1 MSLLR
6 VDHLTG
12 GYGSLI
18 VINDCSMVVE
28 PGEVVV
34 IMGGS
39 GSGKS
44 TFLKHLIGLKPP
56 MSGVVSLNDEDLY
69 SGTMIDRYRRLKDIG
84 VAFQMGALISSLSI
98 FDNVALPLR
107 ETTDLPEDVI
117 EVMVRLKLEFVELL
131 DKQHL
136 LPSELSGGMLK
147 RAAVARALARD
158 PKLVFMDE
166 PSAGLDPVVA
176 SALDDLILQIK
187 DALGISVVV
196 VTHELESAFKI
207 ASRIVVLDRGFIIF
221 DGSPQAIRESDNPRI
236 QALINRTAEPVEF
249 DPDEHYRRIMGI
261 PEENGLNG

>member
-6 VDHLTG
+6 VDQLTG
-12 GYGSLI
+12 GYNGNV
-18 VINDCSMVVE
+18 VIDGCSMQVN

-56 MSGVVSLNDEDLY
+56 MSGSVELNSEDLY
-69 SGTMIDRYRRLKDIG
+69 SGSMNDRYRRLSQIG
-84 VAFQMGALISSLSI
+84 VAFQMGALVSSLSI

-166 PSAGLDPVVA
+166 PSAGLDPVIA
-176 SALDDLILQIK
+176 SALDDLILKIK

-221 DGSPQAIRESDNPRI
+221 DGSVDAIRASDNPRI
-236 QALINRTAEPVEF
+236 QALINRTAEPMAF
-249 DPDEHYRRIMGI
+249 DAEEHYRRIMGL
-261 PEENGLNG
+261 PEG

>member
-1 MSLLR
+1 MSLLG
-6 VDHLTG
+6 VNQLTG
-12 GYGSLI
+12 GYNGHI
-18 VINDCSMVVE
+18 VIDGCSMQVD

-56 MSGVVSLNDEDLY
+56 MSGSVELNSEDLY
-69 SGTMIDRYRRLKDIG
+69 SGSMNDRYRRLSQIG
-84 VAFQMGALISSLSI
+84 VAFQMGALVSSLSI

-107 ETTDLPEDVI
+107 ETTDLPDDVI

-131 DKQHL
+131 DKQDL

-176 SALDDLILQIK
+176 SALDDLILKIK

-221 DGSPQAIRESDNPRI
+221 DGSVDAIRASDNPRI
-236 QALINRTAEPVEF
+236 QALINRTAEPMAF
-249 DPDEHYRRIMGI
+249 DAEEHYRRIMGL
-261 PEENGLNG
+261 PEG

>member
-1 MSLLR
+1 MSLLT
-6 VDHLTG
+6 VSNLQG
-12 GYGSLI
+12 GYGTNI
-18 VINDCSMVVE
+18 VIDQCSMSVS

-56 MSGVVSLNDEDLY
+56 MAGTVSLSGEDLY
-69 SGTMIDRYRRLKDIG
+69 SGSMNDLYRRLQHIG
-84 VAFQMGALISSLSI
+84 VAFQNGALVSSLSI

-107 ETTDLPEDVI
+107 ETTNLPEDVI

-176 SALDDLILQIK
+176 SALDDLILKIK
-187 DALGISVVV
+187 EALGISVVV

-221 DGSPQAIRESDNPRI
+221 DGSVDQIRGSDNPRI
-236 QALINRTAEPVEF
+236 QALINRTAEPMSF
-249 DPDEHYRRIMGI
+249 DPEEHYKRIMGI
-261 PEENGLNG
+261 PEG

>member
-6 VDHLTG
+6 VDQLTG
-12 GYGSLI
+12 GYNGHV
-18 VINDCSMVVE
+18 VIDGCSMQVD

-56 MSGVVSLNDEDLY
+56 MSGSVELNSEDLY
-69 SGTMIDRYRRLKDIG
+69 SGSMNDRYRRLSHIG
-84 VAFQMGALISSLSI
+84 VAFQMGALVSSLSI

-107 ETTDLPEDVI
+107 ETTDLPDDVI

-131 DKQHL
+131 DKQDL

-176 SALDDLILQIK
+176 SALDDLILKIK

-221 DGSPQAIRESDNPRI
+221 DGSVDAIRASDNPRI
-236 QALINRTAEPVEF
+236 QALINRTAEPMAF
-249 DPDEHYRRIMGI
+249 DAEEHYRRIMGL
-261 PEENGLNG
+261 PEG

>member
-1 MSLLR
+1 MSLLEVTELR
-6 VDHLTG
+6 G
-12 GYGSLI
+12 GYGQNV
-18 VINDCSMVVE
+18 VIDRCSMTIS

-56 MSGVVSLNDEDLY
+56 MSGLVSLSGEDLY
-69 SGTMIDRYRRLKDIG
+69 SGTMVDRYRRLQQIG
-84 VAFQMGALISSLSI
+84 VAFQMGALVSSLSI

-107 ETTDLPEDVI
+107 ETTNLPEDVI

-176 SALDDLILQIK
+176 SALDELILKIRE
-187 DALGISVVV
+187 ALGISVVV

-221 DGSPQAIRESDNPRI
+221 DGSVDQIRGSDNPRI
-236 QALINRTAEPVEF
+236 QALINRTAEPMAF
-249 DPDEHYRRIMGI
+249 DPQEHYKRIMGTT
-261 PEENGLNG
+261 EG